1 MLIVALATCYII
13 VSGRRLETYHH
24 LEQNDFVLEYG
35 VQGIVEDRLKKFDN
49 RYTYSIIGGVFLCIC
64 GVLPLIITG
73 CLGCSDIVIGF
84 MLALMFL
91 AIAVAV
97 FLFCYSGSIRSAY
110 LLLLQKED
118 YTPDRKEA
126 SRRNE
131 PIRKIY
137 WLIVVA
143 GYLGYSFAT
152 TDWERSWIVW
162 PVAAIL
168 FGVVATIAELTHKN

>member
-49 RYTYSIIGGVFLCIC
+49 RYTYSITGGVFLCIC

-152 TDWERSWIVW
+152 TDWERSWIVC